1 MIELKELTDELLK
14 TKYDQFSNEG
24 VMGQIN
30 KTAFSNGVKEGY
42 TALAD
47 KIIKIVKETPNDMD
61 LGDKIRH
68 LKLY

>member
-47 KIIKIVKETPNDMD
+47 KIIRIVKETPNDMD